1 MTARRPLPP
10 LPAPR
15 PVPAEGSFQ
24 EVAILDPFS
33 RSHSGRAEPR
43 AALSSGHGRHRPGAL
58 LGEERGG
65 LGAAGGSRRRR
76 GEERCPA
83 LCNGGGTR
91 AARIG
96 TAGCAGL
103 CLLRE
108 GCASSAARWRLL
120 RACSYKN
127 LFPARNSGAPKRGLL
142 SVMLLNQWERRRF
155 PDRRRAARARPCRPS
170 LCGCCL
176 PAASNCCVPPGPEV
190 SISELHLQ
198 EWS

>member
-65 LGAAGGSRRRR
+65 LG
-76 GEERCPA
+76 
-83 LCNGGGTR
+83 
-91 AARIG
+91 G
-96 TAGCAGL
+96 TAAPGSSVPAG
-103 CLLRE
+103 R
-108 GCASSAARWRLL
+108 
-120 RACSYKN
+120 
-127 LFPARNSGAPKRGLL
+127 GA
-142 SVMLLNQWERRRF
+142 
-155 PDRRRAARARPCRPS
+155 
-170 LCGCCL
+170 L
-176 PAASNCCVPPGPEV
+176 PGVV
-190 SISELHLQ
+190 
-198 EWS
+198 